1 MGSLLFL
8 VILFLAVAYCLK
20 VLFGGLLT
28 KSPSRKRAGS
38 EFSLPNELKGA
49 RLVICEPKYNLYV
62 TTPFNLHGK
71 PDEVYGVGNRLVVLD
86 TKERNFAKVYD
97 DDVVKLS
104 SYASILRNH
113 KDYRRY
119 GSSTH
124 AYLRIVNRQTR
135 KVSFAKVDLLT
146 DTQLLRLKQ
155 KRDAVVSG
163 RVSPATS
170 RNKNFCKGCAQRK
183 ACPNPA
189 V

>member
-1 MGSLLFL
+1 MGSLIILAILIL
-8 VILFLAVAYCLK
+8 VVGYCLK

-28 KSPSRKRAGS
+28 KSPLRKKAGS
-38 EFSLPNELKGA
+38 EFSLPGELKGA
-49 RLVICEPKYNLYV
+49 RLVLCEPKDNLYV
-62 TTPFNLHGK
+62 TAPFNMHGK

-104 SYASILRNH
+104 MYASILRNH
-113 KDYRRY
+113 KDYRQY
-119 GSSTH
+119 VSSTH
-124 AYLRIVNRQTR
+124 AYLRIVNRQSR
-135 KVSFAKVDLLT
+135 KVSFAKVDLLN
-146 DTQLLRLKQ
+146 DAQLLRLKQ

-163 RVSPATS
+163 QVSPSTS